1 VETHEKVSSHNF
13 EKQPGEGEAH
23 LIELFGQKNDT
34 SRQQTVTVKIT
45 DGGLRDKTAMTYC
58 DSKIQS

>member
-23 LIELFGQKNDT
+23 LIELFGQKINT
-34 SRQQTVTVKIT
+34 CRQQTVTVKIT
-45 DGGLRDKTAMTYC
+45 DGGWRDKTAMKYC